1 MEKESVWKSV
11 LGELEVS
18 LSKANFTTWFKN
30 TQVISIDGDHVVVA
44 VPNVFTKEWLEKKY
58 HPQILDAIRHS
69 APPVNSIEYRVGSA
83 KNIEAADAAKAKV
96 EEARATS
103 PITGGQNPSGGET
116 SGYVQV
122 ENSSTP
128 LTASDMNPR
137 YTLDT
142 FVVGT
147 SNKLAFAACQ
157 SVTENPG
164 TKYNPLFIYGG
175 VGLGKTH
182 LMQAVGN
189 AIHAKDP
196 KKMVVYVTSEKFTN
210 DFISSIT
217 DKRVGGFK
225 DKYRKADVLIVDDL
239 QFLAGKE
246 QTQEEFFH
254 TFNALHQANKQIILA
269 SDRPPKAIPTLE
281 ERLRSRFEWGLM
293 VDIQPPDLETR
304 IAILQRKS
312 QMRGYA
318 VPLDVLDYIARN
330 IQNNIREL
338 EGALNRILAYCELN
352 GGQPDLEVTKSI
364 LSNLISN
371 SRRRGFT
378 ARQIVEKVANFYDL
392 SVNEILGVKRDKEIV
407 LPRQISMYLMR
418 EELQLSF
425 PKIARELGKKDHTTA
440 IHSCDKIEK
449 ELAHNEVLRHEI
461 SLIKERLYG

>member
-1 MEKESVWKSV
+1 MEKEQVWKSV

-30 TQVISIDGDHVVVA
+30 THVVALTDTSAIVG

-58 HPQILDAIRHS
+58 NPQILDAIK
-69 APPVNSIEYRVGSA
+69 NSMPDITHIEYKVGSV
-83 KNIEAADAAKAKV
+83 KTLEKEAVKELIPKEIISD
-96 EEARATS
+96 
-103 PITGGQNPSGGET
+103 
-116 SGYVQV
+116 
-122 ENSSTP
+122 STP
-128 LTASDMNPR
+128 SYESTVNNSPLNLGGMNPK

-142 FVVGT
+142 FVVGS

-157 SVTENPG
+157 SVAENPG
-164 TKYNPLFIYGG
+164 SKYNPLFIYGG

-189 AIHAKDP
+189 SIMAKNP
-196 KKMVVYVTSEKFTN
+196 KKNVVYVTSEKFTN

-217 DKRVGGFK
+217 DKKVGGFK

-239 QFLAGKE
+239 QFLANKE

-304 IAILQRKS
+304 VAILQRKS
-312 QMRGYA
+312 QARGYM

-352 GGQPDLEVTKSI
+352 GGEPTLEVVKST
-364 LSNLISN
+364 LSSLISGA
-371 SRRRGFT
+371 RRRGFS
-378 ARQIVEKVANFYDL
+378 ARQIVEKVAAFYDL
-392 SVNEILGVKRDKEIV
+392 SVNEILGTKRDREIV
-407 LPRQISMYLMR
+407 LPRQIAMYLMR

-449 ELAHNEVLRHEI
+449 ELDHNEVLRHEI
-461 SLIKERLYG
+461 GLIKERLYG

>member
-1 MEKESVWKSV
+1 MEKEQVWKSV
-11 LGELEVS
+11 LGELEIS

-30 TQVISIDGDHVVVA
+30 TQIVSIEDDVVVVG

-58 HPQILDAIRHS
+58 HPQILEALAHS
-69 APPVNSIEYRVGSA
+69 LPSAKTIEYRVGSLKTLEKEVTQKEA
-83 KNIEAADAAKAKV
+83 IKKIE
-96 EEARATS
+96 EEVHENEELEDVRVS
-103 PITGGQNPSGGET
+103 TG
-116 SGYVQV
+116 
-122 ENSSTP
+122 
-128 LTASDMNPR
+128 DMNPK

-142 FVVGT
+142 FVVGN

-157 SVTENPG
+157 SVAENPG

-189 AIHAKDP
+189 AIH
-196 KKMVVYVTSEKFTN
+196 KKSPDKKVVYVTSEKFTN
-210 DFISSIT
+210 DFVAGIT
-217 DKRVGGFK
+217 NRKTDAFK
-225 DKYRKADVLIVDDL
+225 DKYRKVDVLLVDDI

-246 QTQEEFFH
+246 TTQEEFFH
-254 TFNALHQANKQIILA
+254 TFNALQQANKQIILA

-281 ERLRSRFEWGLM
+281 ERLRSRFEWGLI

-312 QMRGYA
+312 QLRGYA
-318 VPLDVLDYIARN
+318 VSLEVLDYIARN

-352 GGQPDLEVTKSI
+352 GSQPGLEVAKTVLTS
-364 LSNLISN
+364 LIAG

-378 ARQIVEKVANFYDL
+378 ARQIVEKVANFYDI
-392 SVNEILGVKRDKEIV
+392 SVNEILGTKRDKEIV
-407 LPRQISMYLMR
+407 LPRQIAMYLMR
-418 EELQLSF
+418 EELQLSY

-449 ELAHNEVLRHEI
+449 ELDNNEVLRHEI
-461 SLIKERLYG
+461 GLIKERLYG

>member
-1 MEKESVWKSV
+1 MEKDAIWKSV

-30 TQVISIDGDHVVVA
+30 TQIASIDGEVVLVS

-58 HPQILDAIRHS
+58 HPQILEAIKHA
-69 APPVNSIEYRVGSA
+69 APQVSKIEYRVGSA
-83 KNIEAADAAKAKV
+83 KTIEKLNEKV
-96 EEARATS
+96 EPVAVTTDDTIHIKPTAPAVS
-103 PITGGQNPSGGET
+103 SDGG
-116 SGYVQV
+116 
-122 ENSSTP
+122 
-128 LTASDMNPR
+128 TASGMNPR

-157 SVTENPG
+157 SVAENPG

-189 AIHAKDP
+189 AIRNRDAK
-196 KKMVVYVTSEKFTN
+196 KNIVYVTSEKFTN

-217 DKRVGGFK
+217 EKKTGGFK

-239 QFLAGKE
+239 QFLANKE

-312 QMRGYA
+312 QLRGYV
-318 VPLDVLDYIARN
+318 VPLEVLDYIARN

-352 GGQPDLEVTKSI
+352 GGQPTLDVTKSI

-371 SRRRGFT
+371 ARRRGFT

-392 SVNEILGVKRDKEIV
+392 SVNEILGTKRDKEIV
-407 LPRQISMYLMR
+407 LPRQIAMYLMR
-418 EELQLSF
+418 EELQLSY

-440 IHSCDKIEK
+440 IHSCDKIDREIQD
-449 ELAHNEVLRHEI
+449 NEVLRHEI
-461 SLIKERLYG
+461 GLIRERLYG

>member
-1 MEKESVWKSV
+1 MEKEQVWKSV

-30 TQVISIDGDHVVVA
+30 TQIVAITETSAVVG

-58 HPQILDAIRHS
+58 HPQILEAIRSS
-69 APPVNSIEYRVGSA
+69 APGITIIEYKVGSLKTLEKEVA
-83 KNIEAADAAKAKV
+83 KEQPVVVPTVETTPTYQPLADNNAV
-96 EEARATS
+96 GS
-103 PITGGQNPSGGET
+103 SG
-116 SGYVQV
+116 
-122 ENSSTP
+122 
-128 LTASDMNPR
+128 MNPR

-142 FVVGT
+142 FVVGS

-157 SVTENPG
+157 SVAENPG

-189 AIHAKDP
+189 AILKANP
-196 KKMVVYVTSEKFTN
+196 KKKVVYVTSEKFTN

-217 DKRVGGFK
+217 DKKVGGFK
-225 DKYRKADVLIVDDL
+225 DKYRKVDVLIVDDL
-239 QFLAGKE
+239 QFLANKE

-312 QMRGYA
+312 QGRGYI

-352 GGQPDLEVTKSI
+352 AGEPTLEVTKSI
-364 LSNLISN
+364 LSNLIAGA
-371 SRRRGFT
+371 RRRGFT
-378 ARQIVEKVANFYDL
+378 ARQIVEKVAAFYDL
-392 SVNEILGVKRDKEIV
+392 SVNEVLGSKRDKEIV
-407 LPRQISMYLMR
+407 FPRQIAMYLMR
-418 EELQLSF
+418 EELQLSY

-449 ELAHNEVLRHEI
+449 ELDHNEVLRHEI
-461 SLIKERLYG
+461 GLIKERLYG

>member
-1 MEKESVWKSV
+1 MEKEQIWKSV

-30 TQVISIDGDHVVVA
+30 TQIVSADENSAVVG

-58 HPQILDAIRHS
+58 HSQILEAIGHVI
-69 APPVNSIEYRVGSA
+69 PSIKNIDYRVGTIKKLEKDIRPA
-83 KNIEAADAAKAKV
+83 VDIQKIEESVSSSEGIED
-96 EEARATS
+96 
-103 PITGGQNPSGGET
+103 
-116 SGYVQV
+116 GYVSV
-122 ENSSTP
+122 GD
-128 LTASDMNPR
+128 LNPK
-137 YTLDT
+137 YTLET
-142 FVVGT
+142 FVVGN

-157 SVTENPG
+157 SVAENPG

-189 AIHAKDP
+189 AIHKIN
-196 KKMVVYVTSEKFTN
+196 KKKKVVYVTSEKFTN

-217 DKRVGGFK
+217 DKKTNAFK
-225 DKYRKADVLIVDDL
+225 DKYRKTDVLIVDDM

-254 TFNALHQANKQIILA
+254 TFNALHQANKQIIIA

-281 ERLRSRFEWGLM
+281 ERLRSRFEWGLL
-293 VDIQPPDLETR
+293 VDIQSPDLETR

-312 QMRGYA
+312 QSRGY
-318 VPLDVLDYIARN
+318 VVQLEVLDYIARN

-352 GGQPDLEVTKSI
+352 GGQPSLDVAKTV
-364 LSNLISN
+364 LSSLINN
-371 SRRRGFT
+371 SRRKGFNSK
-378 ARQIVEKVANFYDL
+378 QIIEKVASFYDI
-392 SVNEILGVKRDKEIV
+392 SVNEIMGTKRDKEIV
-407 LPRQISMYLMR
+407 LPRQIAMYLMR
-418 EELQLSF
+418 EELQLSY

-449 ELAHNEVLRHEI
+449 ELDHNEVMRHEI
-461 SLIKERLYG
+461 GLIKERLYG

>member
-1 MEKESVWKSV
+1 VEKEQVWKSV

-30 TQVISIDGDHVVVA
+30 TQIVA
-44 VPNVFTKEWLEKKY
+44 LTESGAIVGVPNVFTKEWLEKKY
-58 HPQILDAIRHS
+58 NPQILEAIRS
-69 APPVNSIEYRVGSA
+69 SIPTIVSIEYKVGSLKTLEKEVVKDSA
-83 KNIEAADAAKAKV
+83 SKV
-96 EEARATS
+96 VTNETVPTFEPVVNEN
-103 PITGGQNPSGGET
+103 PIATGGM
-116 SGYVQV
+116 
-122 ENSSTP
+122 NSK
-128 LTASDMNPR
+128 

-142 FVVGT
+142 FVVGS

-157 SVTENPG
+157 SVAENPG

-189 AIHAKDP
+189 AILAKNP
-196 KKMVVYVTSEKFTN
+196 KKNVVYVTSEKFTN

-239 QFLAGKE
+239 QFLANKE

-312 QMRGYA
+312 QARGYM

-352 GGQPDLEVTKSI
+352 GGEPTLDVVKST
-364 LSNLISN
+364 LSSLISGA
-371 SRRRGFT
+371 RRRGFT
-378 ARQIVEKVANFYDL
+378 ARQIVEKVAAFYDL
-392 SVNEILGVKRDKEIV
+392 SVNEILGVKRDREIV
-407 LPRQISMYLMR
+407 FPRQIAMYLMR
-418 EELQLSF
+418 EELQLSY

-449 ELAHNEVLRHEI
+449 ELEHNEVLRHEI

>member
-1 MEKESVWKSV
+1 MEKEQIWKSV

-18 LSKANFTTWFKN
+18 LSKANFTTWFRN
-30 TQVISIDGDHVVVA
+30 TQIVSLCGDKAVVG

-58 HPQILDAIRHS
+58 HTQIQDAMSHIV
-69 APPVNSIEYRVGSA
+69 PEVKTIEYRVGSI
-83 KNIEAADAAKAKV
+83 KTLEKEVSEKEAIKKV
-96 EEARATS
+96 EEEVHEAEEMTDAKAS
-103 PITGGQNPSGGET
+103 IGGLNPK
-116 SGYVQV
+116 
-122 ENSSTP
+122 
-128 LTASDMNPR
+128 

-142 FVVGT
+142 FVVGS

-157 SVTENPG
+157 SVAENPG

-189 AIHAKDP
+189 AIHRKNTN
-196 KKMVVYVTSEKFTN
+196 KKVVYVTSEKFTN

-217 DKRVGGFK
+217 DKKTNGFK
-225 DKYRKADVLIVDDL
+225 DKYRKADVLLVDDM

-254 TFNALHQANKQIILA
+254 TFNALHQANKQIIIA

-281 ERLRSRFEWGLM
+281 ERLRSRFEWGLL

-312 QMRGYA
+312 QARGYA
-318 VPLDVLDYIARN
+318 VQLEVLDYIARN

-352 GGQPDLEVTKSI
+352 GGQPSLETAKSV
-364 LSNLISN
+364 LSSLITG

-378 ARQIVEKVANFYDL
+378 PRQIVEKVANFYDL
-392 SVNEILGVKRDKEIV
+392 SVNEILGTKRDKEIV

-418 EELQLSF
+418 EELQLSY

-449 ELAHNEVLRHEI
+449 ELDHNEVLRHEI
-461 SLIKERLYG
+461 GLIRERLYG

>member
-1 MEKESVWKSV
+1 MEKEQVWNSV
-11 LGELEVS
+11 LGELEIS

-30 TQVISIDGDHVVVA
+30 TQIVSTTDDVVVVS

-58 HPQILDAIRHS
+58 HPQILEALGHS
-69 APPVNSIEYRVGSA
+69 LPSVKTIEYRVGSL
-83 KNIEAADAAKAKV
+83 KTLEKEVIQKEAIKKV
-96 EEARATS
+96 EEEVHESEEMDEVRVS
-103 PITGGQNPSGGET
+103 TGDLNPK
-116 SGYVQV
+116 
-122 ENSSTP
+122 
-128 LTASDMNPR
+128 

-142 FVVGT
+142 FVVGN

-157 SVTENPG
+157 SVAENPG

-189 AIHAKDP
+189 AIH
-196 KKMVVYVTSEKFTN
+196 KKTPTKKVVYVTSEKFTN

-217 DKRVGGFK
+217 DKRTGGFK
-225 DKYRKADVLIVDDL
+225 DKYRKADVLIVDDM

-254 TFNALHQANKQIILA
+254 TFNALHQANKQIIIA

-281 ERLRSRFEWGLM
+281 ERLRSRFEWGLI

-312 QMRGYA
+312 QVRGYS
-318 VPLDVLDYIARN
+318 VPLEVLDYIARN

-352 GGQPDLEVTKSI
+352 GSQPALEVAKTVLTS
-364 LSNLISN
+364 LISG
-371 SRRRGFT
+371 SRRRGFSP
-378 ARQIVEKVANFYDL
+378 RQIVEKVANFYDI
-392 SVNEILGVKRDKEIV
+392 SVNEIMGTKRDKEIV
-407 LPRQISMYLMR
+407 MPRQVAMYLMR
-418 EELQLSF
+418 EELQLSY

-449 ELAHNEVLRHEI
+449 ELDNNEVLRHEI
-461 SLIKERLYG
+461 GLIKERLYG

>member
-1 MEKESVWKSV
+1 MEKEQVWKSV

-30 TQVISIDGDHVVVA
+30 TQIVAITETSAVVG

-58 HPQILDAIRHS
+58 HPQILEAIRSS
-69 APPVNSIEYRVGSA
+69 APGITTIEYKVGSIKTLEKEVA
-83 KNIEAADAAKAKV
+83 KEQPMITPPTETTPTYQPLADNNAIGA
-96 EEARATS
+96 
-103 PITGGQNPSGGET
+103 SG
-116 SGYVQV
+116 
-122 ENSSTP
+122 
-128 LTASDMNPR
+128 MNPR

-142 FVVGT
+142 FVVGA

-157 SVTENPG
+157 SVAENPG

-189 AIHAKDP
+189 AILKENP
-196 KKMVVYVTSEKFTN
+196 KKKVVYVTSEKFTN

-217 DKRVGGFK
+217 DKKVGGFK
-225 DKYRKADVLIVDDL
+225 DKYRKVDVLIVDDL
-239 QFLAGKE
+239 QFLANKE

-312 QMRGYA
+312 QGRGYI

-352 GGQPDLEVTKSI
+352 AGEPTLEVTKSI
-364 LSNLISN
+364 LSNLIAGA
-371 SRRRGFT
+371 RRRGFT
-378 ARQIVEKVANFYDL
+378 ARQIVEKVAAFYDL
-392 SVNEILGVKRDKEIV
+392 SVNEVLGSKRDKEIV
-407 LPRQISMYLMR
+407 FPRQIAMYLMR
-418 EELQLSF
+418 EELQLSY

-449 ELAHNEVLRHEI
+449 ELDHNEVLRHEI
-461 SLIKERLYG
+461 GLIKERLYG